1 MQKLHQAAAKVL
13 DKKVSGK
20 KLLQIRGELSFPH
33 HPPNPLSY
41 HLWRNITVLVHS
53 ADSSR
58 LFGMG
63 WKAQSPTQVLLLCPP
78 ELSVW
83 VSLLS
88 PTSPIFQT
96 PFSWIQLIQGT
107 SHYSKSK
114 VFLLRLKVQVWITNL
129 LNPAPKLDSLS
140 GFLRPRSQT
149 THPPPST
156 QPQIYHQLTWQIAHQ
171 AEILRLLEFTL
182 LQ

>member
-1 MQKLHQAAAKVL
+1 MQKWHQAAAK
-13 DKKVSGK
+13 G
-20 KLLQIRGELSFPH
+20 GALSSRH
-33 HPPNPLSY
+33 HPPSPLSY
-41 HLWRNITVLVHS
+41 HLWKNITVLVHS

-88 PTSPIFQT
+88 PTSPIYQT
-96 PFSWIQLIQGT
+96 PFSLIQFLQGT
-107 SHYSKSK
+107 SHHSKSEA
-114 VFLLRLKVQVWITNL
+114 FLLRLKVQVWITNL
-129 LNPAPKLDSLS
+129 LNPAQNSTASAAFCGPDHK
-140 GFLRPRSQT
+140 RP
-149 THPPPST
+149 THPPPLNLKY
-156 QPQIYHQLTWQIAHQ
+156 IYHQLTWQSAHQ
-171 AEILRLLEFTL
+171 AEILQLTAFTP